1 MWSAVVVGDVSLE
14 PDDPRGL
21 CDEPP
26 LVPWRDTP
34 APSGAMRSQPNSD
47 EQAHTRWAPA
57 DGLRRHSP
65 WATSKQAPGS
75 LHRPDRAHLPAELQM
90 RPPLRIGILVAG
102 IVLTVVPAIGIVRYV
117 QDMMA

>member
-47 EQAHTRWAPA
+47 E
-57 DGLRRHSP
+57 
-65 WATSKQAPGS
+65 
-75 LHRPDRAHLPAELQM
+75 
-90 RPPLRIGILVAG
+90 
-102 IVLTVVPAIGIVRYV
+102 
-117 QDMMA
+117 